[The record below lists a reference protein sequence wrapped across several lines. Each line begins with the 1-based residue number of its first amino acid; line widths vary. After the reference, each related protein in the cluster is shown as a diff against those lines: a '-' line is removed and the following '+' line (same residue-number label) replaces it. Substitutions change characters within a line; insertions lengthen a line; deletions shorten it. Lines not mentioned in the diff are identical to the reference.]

1 MLARGHRLTND
12 KEIKALV
19 RTGQTFFLSQML
31 IKYRFYGPDKKTKVA
46 FVVSTKIDKRA
57 VIRNRVARRLREA
70 FRALLPDIKN
80 GYLVLI
86 IAKKSILDLEYN
98 EIKKQ
103 LIFALSRIRIYHLS
117 AGRSSTKNTQKS

>member
-86 IAKKSILDLEYN
+86 IAKKNID
-98 EIKKQ
+98 Q
-103 LIFALSRIRIYHLS
+103 IRNQN
-117 AGRSSTKNTQKS
+117 RQRKNRQSCHPYISQKTPFEL